1 MVPVIVTATAMDGE
15 TKVRDLLYVVQELDS
30 TFVSRDAL
38 VKLRSVSSYFPQ
50 PPPLRT
56 FGEVASI
63 RRTATDTTV
72 DMPCSQQG
80 SMSGPT
86 AACWCPVRETAPEP
100 PAFPCPAKEENKGKL
115 EQFLKEFYKASYFN
129 IIRPSLLCMDGLC
142 GSTIKRT
149 KCQ

>member
-38 VKLRSVSSYFPQ
+38 VKLGSVSSYFPQ

-86 AACWCPVRETAPEP
+86 AACWCPVRQTAP
-100 PAFPCPAKEENKGKL
+100 FPCPAKEENKGKL